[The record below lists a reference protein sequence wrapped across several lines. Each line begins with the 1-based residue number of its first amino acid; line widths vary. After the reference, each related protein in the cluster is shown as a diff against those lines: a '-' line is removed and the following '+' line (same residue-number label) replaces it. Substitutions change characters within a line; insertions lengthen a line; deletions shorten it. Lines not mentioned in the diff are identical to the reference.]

1 MRKKL
6 SAAIAV
12 CLLLSSA
19 SFSSCGIPGFS
30 TLDDNVL
37 RVASWDEYIDMGGE
51 VYDTSD
57 EDVAEFVAWYQDVF
71 GIALNEN
78 TLPLYE
84 EFTTWYH
91 ENYATHPDYQADF
104 AGVEYITMQDNETM
118 YNKIKMNDSSYD
130 LLCPSEYMAIKLKNE
145 GRLKKFNNDL
155 FDKTK
160 NLNEYARNL
169 SPYVSEVLDSV
180 GLKEYLAGYMW
191 GTTGFVFDPD
201 KIAPE
206 TMTSWQCMTS
216 KECSNKIT
224 AKDNARDSYFM
235 GLGMYYEDKI
245 KEKTPDLATLSQW
258 MNDTSTETLDGTR
271 KHLQAMRQ
279 NVYGLETD
287 EAKTDMIMGWLAASY
302 QWSGDAVFIL
312 DEAESESDLTLQY
325 SIPESVSNIWFDG
338 WVMMKNADE
347 HLSTAFINFLSLP
360 QNVVRN
366 MYYIGYTSCMAGEN
380 VYEYVKYVY
389 GDEEGD
395 DEYDLS
401 YFFDEN
407 FNASNLQSSN
417 EYTFKVSPDQ
427 VVNGKFCRQ
436 LFAQYPTYETTDH
449 LVVMQPFNKEDN
461 ERVNRMWINI
471 K

>member
-12 CLLLSSA
+12 CLLLSSTT
-19 SFSSCGIPGFS
+19 FSSCGIS
-30 TLDDNVL
+30 SLNTLDDNLL

-57 EDVAEFVAWYQDVF
+57 KDVADFVAWYKDVF
-71 GIALNEN
+71 GIELSEN

-91 ENYATHPDYQADF
+91 KNYASHPDYQEDF

-145 GRLKKFNNDL
+145 GRLKKFSNDL
-155 FDKTK
+155 FDTE
-160 NLNEYARNL
+160 NSLNEYAKNL
-169 SPYVSEVLDSV
+169 SPYVSNVLDSV

-191 GTTGFVFDPD
+191 GTTGFVFDPN
-201 KIAPE
+201 KINPE
-206 TMTSWQCMTS
+206 IMNSWHCMS
-216 KECSNKIT
+216 SEVCSNKIT

-245 KEKTPDLATLSQW
+245 KTENPDLETLSKW
-258 MNDTSTETLDGTR
+258 MNDTSTKTLDGAR
-271 KHLQAMRQ
+271 KQLQDMRQ

-312 DEAESESDLTLQY
+312 DEAEKESGLNLQY
-325 SIPESVSNIWFDG
+325 SIPDSVSNIWFDG

-366 MYYIGYTSCMAGEN
+366 MYYIGYTSCMAGEK
-380 VYEYVKYVY
+380 VYEYVDYNY
-389 GDEEGD
+389 GDEQGD
-395 DEYDLS
+395 TEYDLS
-401 YFFDEN
+401 YFFGN
-407 FNASNLQSSN
+407 GYAPLTVLS
-417 EYTFKVSPDQ
+417 DQ
-427 VVNGKFCRQ
+427 LSRQ
-436 LFAQYPTYETTDH
+436 LFAQYPDFDTTQH
-449 LVVMQPFNKEDN
+449 LVVMQPFNKKDN

>member
-6 SAAIAV
+6 SAALAV
-12 CLLLSSA
+12 CILLSSA
-19 SFSSCGIPGFS
+19 SFSSCGIPGFNG
-30 TLDDNVL
+30 LNDNIL

-51 VYDTSD
+51 DVYD
-57 EDVAEFVAWYQDVF
+57 EEFIAWYQETFDDDLTT
-71 GIALNEN
+71 AE
-78 TLPLYE
+78 PLYE
-84 EFTTWYH
+84 EFTDWYH
-91 ENYATHPDYQADF
+91 EKYQNHPDYQADF
-104 AGVEYITMQDNETM
+104 AGVEYITLQDNETM

-191 GTTGFVFDPD
+191 GTTGFVFNPD
-201 KIAPE
+201 KISPE
-206 TMTSWQCMTS
+206 IMKSWKCMTS
-216 KECSNKIT
+216 AECSRKIT

-245 KEKTPDLATLSQW
+245 HQEKVTGTLTSNKLNQW
-258 MNDTSTETLDGTR
+258 MNDTSTATIDGVRT
-271 KHLQAMRQ
+271 HLQNMRK

-287 EAKTDMIMGWLAASY
+287 EAKTDMIMGWLDASY

-312 DEAESESDLTLQY
+312 DEAESESNLALQY

-338 WVMMKNADE
+338 WVMMNDANE
-347 HLSTAFINFLSLP
+347 HIATAFINFLSLP
-360 QNVVRN
+360 KNVVRN
-366 MYYIGYTSCMAGEN
+366 MYYIGYTSCMAGKQ
-380 VYEYVKYVY
+380 VYEYVNYVY

-395 DEYDLS
+395 AEYDLS
-401 YFFDEN
+401 YFFDAN
-407 FNASNLQSSN
+407 FNANNLQASN
-417 EYTFKVSPDQ
+417 EYTFKVSPNQ

-449 LVVMQPFNKEDN
+449 LVVMQPFNKADN